1 MRPPY
6 AMRHALCAMKFGMR
20 RSYALLFDAF
30 FFLLIAGAVAS
41 AWQWPF
47 ATGLFP
53 LTIGIPV
60 LAVALG
66 QLVKDIVVPP
76 KEGGAPGQR
85 IRDIEVDRSVPAH
98 LVVKRAGG
106 FYLCAVGFLGL
117 ILLVGFKLAVPIFLG
132 LYLKFLSR
140 AGWLLTLTLMGL
152 MIALVL
158 GVFDNILAVPWPDNL
173 LGYLLGSDPE

>member
-1 MRPPY
+1 MQ
-6 AMRHALCAMKFGMR
+6 

-30 FFLLIAGAVAS
+30 FLVLIAGAVAT

-60 LAVALG
+60 LIVALA

-76 KEGGAPGQR
+76 IEGGTGALGQR
-85 IRDIEVDRSVPAH
+85 IRDIEVDRSVPAD
-98 LVVKRAGG
+98 LVIKRAGG
-106 FYLCAVGFLGL
+106 FYLCALGLLGL

-132 LYLKFLSR
+132 LYLWLFSR
-140 AGWLLTLTLMGL
+140 AGWLLTLMLMGL
-152 MIALVL
+152 MTALVL
-158 GVFDNILAVPWPDNL
+158 GVFDNILAVPWPDSL
-173 LGYLLGSDPE
+173 LGYLLGFDQA